1 MSDNLRFLAQVCGI
15 SSLLL
20 AASILV
26 LHLSGR
32 DDLIMAVVYGF
43 FVSLINIASAFFS
56 IKWAF
61 DKPLRTFFA
70 VVLGGMGIRMLVL
83 ATALFFVWKFTQIPL
98 IGFIVSLVIFYLL
111 LQFIEIRFVQKS
123 LADRKAAI

>member
-1 MSDNLRFLAQVCGI
+1 
-15 SSLLL
+15 
-20 AASILV
+20 
-26 LHLSGR
+26 
-32 DDLIMAVVYGF
+32 MAVVYGF